1 MTKFPKL
8 RTLTDDEKSKKIF
21 VSTPCP
27 HDFFDP
33 YWPPELCPTC
43 EHAKINSIF
52 LDRVH
57 INFHGETQGTGRG
70 EAEDRKSFA

>member
-33 YWPPELCPTC
+33 YWPPEQCPTR
-43 EHAKINSIF
+43 EHAK
-52 LDRVH
+52 
-57 INFHGETQGTGRG
+57 
-70 EAEDRKSFA
+70 KK